1 MKRFFDIFSSCLGLV
16 VLSPVLSAIAIA
28 IFLSSGVPV
37 LFRQQRVGLSGKEF
51 TIYKF
56 RTMTVDKDIEQEAS
70 FDAGNT
76 ARVTKLGKLLR
87 TSKLDEL
94 PQLVNV
100 LKGEMSIVGPRT
112 EIRKWV
118 EVYPREWA
126 RVHSVRPG
134 ISDPASIV
142 YRHEEKILTNAEN
155 PQKMYRDML
164 LPKKLHLYQ
173 EYVDHASFSY
183 DIKLILLTLKSLFSR
198 G

>member
-28 IFLSSGVPV
+28 IFLSSGGPV

-100 LKGEMSIVGPRT
+100 LKGEMSIVGPRP